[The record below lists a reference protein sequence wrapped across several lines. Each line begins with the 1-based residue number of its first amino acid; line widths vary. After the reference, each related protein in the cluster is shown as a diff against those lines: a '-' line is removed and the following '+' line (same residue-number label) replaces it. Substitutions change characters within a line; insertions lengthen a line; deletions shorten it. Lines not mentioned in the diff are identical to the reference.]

1 MYSGNQHNVVKE
13 FSSNQKKKRFIL
25 ILDNPHL
32 GIECVKGD
40 QEGNV
45 GVDGTVHRRSE
56 LRSASSPASMLG
68 TCPLHSLFLISVSLC

>member
-1 MYSGNQHNVVKE
+1 MCILMTDSHCVQRKPTQRCKGILFQ
-13 FSSNQKKKRFIL
+13 SKKKRFIF

-45 GVDGTVHRRSE
+45 GVDGTVHRSD
-56 LRSASSPASMLG
+56 
-68 TCPLHSLFLISVSLC
+68 